1 MAASSSWR
9 EPYHDTIYDWNRVD
23 DAQQVQRR
31 QVQLHDETL
40 RDGLQSS
47 YVRHPTTDEK
57 LGLIRLM
64 ESLGVDSVDLGLP
77 GAGDRSR
84 KECMTLA
91 RAIAEERMRIR
102 PVVAART
109 HRDDI
114 RACLEVAE
122 HAGTPVE
129 VMIFIGSSP
138 IRMLAE
144 AWDLPFLLE
153 RTTES
158 IRICRQAG
166 LPVTFVTEDTTRSR
180 PDVIYRVFSHAVEM
194 GANRLCVCDTVGH
207 AMPDG
212 IRVLMRYI
220 HDLLKAMGV
229 QVPVDWHGHNDRGL
243 ALSNALWA
251 MVHGADRLHG
261 CALGVGERAGNT
273 SMDRLLMNLRLMDV
287 LEQDRDLSRLLEY
300 CRFASTVLDFPIAP
314 NYPLAGRDVFRTQT
328 GVHASAILKA
338 RRKGDAYLADRVYS
352 GVPAGMFGRRQ
363 EICVGPMSGQSNA
376 EQVLLERGIEPTAE
390 RVQALL
396 AVAKS
401 EQRILTA
408 EDIDRIVVEQW
419 MQEAGVASRSG

>member
-1 MAASSSWR
+1 MASSSGWR

-23 DAQQVQRR
+23 DAQQVLRR
-31 QVQLHDETL
+31 RVLLHDETL

-47 YVRHPTTDEK
+47 YVRHPATEEK
-57 LGLIRLM
+57 LELVHLM
-64 ESLGVDSVDLGLP
+64 EALGVDSVDLGLP
-77 GAGDRSR
+77 GAGDRAR
-84 KECMTLA
+84 RECMTLA
-91 RAIAEERMRIR
+91 RAIAREGMRIR

-114 RACLEVAE
+114 RASLEVAE
-122 HAGTPVE
+122 HAGIPVE

-158 IRICRQAG
+158 IRLCRQAG

-180 PDVIYRVFSHAVEM
+180 PDVIYRLFSHAVDM

-212 IRVLMRYI
+212 IRVLMRYVL
-220 HDLLKAMGV
+220 DLLKAMGV
-229 QVPVDWHGHNDRGL
+229 DVPVDWHGHNDRGL

-251 MVHGADRLHG
+251 MAHGADRLHG

-273 SMDRLLMNLRLMDV
+273 SMDRLIMNLRLMGV
-287 LEQDRDLSRLLEY
+287 LGEDRDLSRLLEY
-300 CRFASTVLDFPIAP
+300 CRRASAVLDVPIAP

-338 RRKGDAYLADRVYS
+338 RRKGDDFLADRVYS

-376 EQVLLERGIEPTAE
+376 EQALLDRGLDPTPE

-396 AVAKS
+396 RVAKS
-401 EQRILTA
+401 EQRILA
-408 EDIDRIVVEQW
+408 PEDIDGIV
-419 MQEAGVASRSG
+419 AGQLLRESGASPGSP